1 MVNYNMKNLSNLLLP
16 LLVAAAALTMPF
28 ANATEEAVSSPLGRW
43 LTSKKDTVVRLESCE
58 DGLCAYI
65 DWVHPDEEQTGFDGQ
80 PLCGQKV
87 MWGFT
92 PSEVREKLWIRGTI
106 YRADDDKTYAG
117 QLRHPETDTLT
128 VRGYIAIPAFG
139 KSYTL
144 SRVTGE
150 DYPSCQ

>member
-1 MVNYNMKNLSNLLLP
+1 MKNLTLLLLG
-16 LLVAAAALTMPF
+16 LLALTMPL
-28 ANATEEAVSSPLGRW
+28 ADASEDTAASPLGRW

-65 DWVHPDEEQTGFDGQ
+65 DWIHPEEEQTGFDGQ
-80 PLCGQKV
+80 ALCGQKV

-92 PSEVREKLWIRGTI
+92 PSEVRDKLWIRGTI
-106 YRADDDKTYAG
+106 YRADDDKRYSG
-117 QLRHPETDTLT
+117 QLRHPEPDVLT

-144 SRVTGE
+144 SRVVSDE
-150 DYPSCQ
+150 YPSCG